1 MSLSVTKN
9 CPDCGSAPTS
19 HWSERMEARISY
31 YVFPFFNI
39 FNTWGHFF
47 GRILSPLTRRI
58 FPYLIKLLVV
68 LKVIQIKNEPDES
81 NNWRSKVLWEEANK
95 RGIKITEL
103 RPFGKYVD
111 NFWAEYRGEK
121 IFFDGLPRPKNKVY
135 SSLDW
140 IDNKTEMAKRFLA
153 QGFPVAKGGIVT
165 NFRQAKKLFQKLSKP
180 VITKPNEGSRSR
192 HTTIHITNED
202 ELRIGFDKVKQL
214 SPWVA
219 IQEELV
225 GPVYRATVINKKLV
239 AILRRDPACVYGDG
253 ISNIKELVMKENN
266 NPLRHGPLFHEL
278 VLDSEAT
285 VELGYQNLSVDSI
298 PGLEQRVTLGT
309 KTSRG
314 SGGSIVD
321 VTDVTHEDNKKLF
334 NAVGKY
340 LDYPYVGIDFIISD
354 IKKSW
359 VLTPRSGIIECNSL
373 PFIDLHHF
381 PLQGKPINVAGA
393 IWDFIYPVSPGKLF
407 TDVK

>member
-1 MSLSVTKN
+1 MSIFITKN
-9 CPDCGSAPTS
+9 CSDCGSAPTS

-31 YVFPFFNI
+31 YIFPFFNV

-47 GRILSPLTRRI
+47 GKIFLPLTRII
-58 FPYLIKLLVV
+58 FPYFIKLLVV
-68 LKVIQIKNEPDES
+68 LKIIQIKNEPDEK
-81 NNWRSKVLWEEANK
+81 NNWRSKVLWEEAEK
-95 RGIKITEL
+95 RGIKMTEL

-111 NFWAEYRGEK
+111 NFWAEYKGEK
-121 IFFDGLPRPKNKVY
+121 IFFDGLPRPKDKVY
-135 SSLDW
+135 SALDW

-165 NFRQAKKLFQKLSKP
+165 SLKQAKKVFQKLSKP

-192 HTTIHITNED
+192 HTTIHITNEA
-202 ELRIGFDKVKQL
+202 ELKIGFDKVKQL

-219 IQEELV
+219 IQEELI

-253 ISNIKELVMKENN
+253 ESNIKELVIKENN

-278 VLDSEAT
+278 VLDNEAISE
-285 VELGYQNLSVDSI
+285 LSYQSLILDSI
-298 PGLEQRVTLGT
+298 PTLDQRVTLGT

-321 VTDVTHEDNKKLF
+321 VTEETHNDTKKLF
-334 NAVGKY
+334 NDVGEF
-340 LDYPYVGIDFIISD
+340 LNYPCVGIDFIISD

-359 VLTPRSGIIECNSL
+359 VETPRCGIIECNSL

-381 PLQGKPINVAGA
+381 PLLGKPINVAGA
-393 IWDFIYPVSPGKLF
+393 IWDFIYPVSSGKLF